1 MAYVKR
7 RALVLGVRSE
17 REVAAHQQ
25 LPLAAPVR
33 HLAHGCDWL
42 RRVGSRRHPQRL
54 GWLRL
59 RLGGNS
65 ASRGRFKPKDL
76 AERRAEG
83 VA

>member
-1 MAYVKR
+1 MQR

-17 REVAAHQQ
+17 REVAAHEQ

-42 RRVGSRRHPQRL
+42 RRVGSRRHPER
-54 GWLRL
+54 WLRL

-65 ASRGRFKPKDL
+65 ASRGRLKPKDL